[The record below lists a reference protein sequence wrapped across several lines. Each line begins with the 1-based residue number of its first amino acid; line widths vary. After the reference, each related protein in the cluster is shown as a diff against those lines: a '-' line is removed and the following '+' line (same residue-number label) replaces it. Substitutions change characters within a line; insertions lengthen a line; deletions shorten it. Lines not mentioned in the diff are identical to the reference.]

1 MSDRGL
7 KRWFAPQNK
16 DSRGFKMAYR
26 EYVVTAIN
34 DVLTTLNRYVDLD
47 SSSTDFQPVI
57 LRLDYL
63 QRLVVNLAID
73 DFVIEM
79 ISLAYRTLVEIDNND
94 TISGYRASIDTT
106 GQRGRPSFEI
116 GEEQL
121 SYLLEQGFNVRD
133 IGSILEVSVRT
144 VERRMSSFGLT
155 VSGKKLYTVLDMVPF
170 VLYNIKQ

>member
-1 MSDRGL
+1 
-7 KRWFAPQNK
+7 
-16 DSRGFKMAYR
+16 MADR

-63 QRLVVNLAID
+63 HRLVVNLAID

-79 ISLAYRTLVEIDNND
+79 ISLAYRTLVEIDNNE
-94 TISGYRASIDTT
+94 TISGYRASTDTT

-133 IGSILEVSVRT
+133 IGSILGVSVRT

-155 VSGKKLYTVLDMVPF
+155 VSGIGKEVRGSMIT
-170 VLYNIKQ
+170 

>member
-1 MSDRGL
+1 
-7 KRWFAPQNK
+7 
-16 DSRGFKMAYR
+16 MADR

-79 ISLAYRTLVEIDNND
+79 ISLYLCCCF
-94 TISGYRASIDTT
+94 
-106 GQRGRPSFEI
+106 SF
-116 GEEQL
+116 L
-121 SYLLEQGFNVRD
+121 Y
-133 IGSILEVSVRT
+133 
-144 VERRMSSFGLT
+144 
-155 VSGKKLYTVLDMVPF
+155 KKSL
-170 VLYNIKQ
+170 KK

>member
-1 MSDRGL
+1 
-7 KRWFAPQNK
+7 
-16 DSRGFKMAYR
+16 MADR

-34 DVLTTLNRYVDLD
+34 DVLLTTLNRYVDLD

-63 QRLVVNLAID
+63 QRLVVNLAIN

-79 ISLAYRTLVEIDNND
+79 RSLAYRSNRTLVEIDNNE

-133 IGSILEVSVRT
+133 IGSILGVSVRT

-155 VSGKKLYTVLDMVPF
+155 VSGKKLYRVLDMVSF

>member
-1 MSDRGL
+1 MLSPRAGTISHFYYSSKSKSRPL
-7 KRWFAPQNK
+7 PGWGGGRWF
-16 DSRGFKMAYR
+16 
-26 EYVVTAIN
+26 T
-34 DVLTTLNRYVDLD
+34 LTG
-47 SSSTDFQPVI
+47 
-57 LRLDYL
+57 
-63 QRLVVNLAID
+63 A
-73 DFVIEM
+73 
-79 ISLAYRTLVEIDNND
+79 LAYRTLVEIDNNE

-133 IGSILEVSVRT
+133 IGSILGVSVRT

-155 VSGKKLYTVLDMVPF
+155 VSGKKLYTVLDMVSF

>member
-1 MSDRGL
+1 
-7 KRWFAPQNK
+7 
-16 DSRGFKMAYR
+16 MADR

-79 ISLAYRTLVEIDNND
+79 MSLAYRTFVEIDNNE

-106 GQRGRPSFEI
+106 GQRGRPSF
-116 GEEQL
+116 
-121 SYLLEQGFNVRD
+121 
-133 IGSILEVSVRT
+133 
-144 VERRMSSFGLT
+144 
-155 VSGKKLYTVLDMVPF
+155 
-170 VLYNIKQ
+170 

>member
-1 MSDRGL
+1 MADRDYL
-7 KRWFAPQNK
+7 
-16 DSRGFKMAYR
+16 
-26 EYVVTAIN
+26 VTAIN

-47 SSSTDFQPVI
+47 SSSTDLQPVI
-57 LRLDYL
+57 SRLDYL

-73 DFVIEM
+73 DF
-79 ISLAYRTLVEIDNND
+79 LAYRTLVEIDNNE

-133 IGSILEVSVRT
+133 IGSILGVSVHT

-155 VSGKKLYTVLDMVPF
+155 VS
-170 VLYNIKQ
+170 

>member
-1 MSDRGL
+1 MSDCGL

-16 DSRGFKMAYR
+16 DSRGFKMADR
-26 EYVVTAIN
+26 EYVAYVVTAIN

-79 ISLAYRTLVEIDNND
+79 ISLAYRTLVEINNNE

-106 GQRGRPSFEI
+106 GQRGKPS
-116 GEEQL
+116 
-121 SYLLEQGFNVRD
+121 
-133 IGSILEVSVRT
+133 
-144 VERRMSSFGLT
+144 SSPCKEFT
-155 VSGKKLYTVLDMVPF
+155 RK
-170 VLYNIKQ
+170 

>member
-1 MSDRGL
+1 MSDRGRWF
-7 KRWFAPQNK
+7 KRWFAPFAPQNK
-16 DSRGFKMAYR
+16 DSRGFKMADR

-79 ISLAYRTLVEIDNND
+79 ISLCTSRCK
-94 TISGYRASIDTT
+94 SPPPPQPR
-106 GQRGRPSFEI
+106 RGR
-116 GEEQL
+116 
-121 SYLLEQGFNVRD
+121 GF
-133 IGSILEVSVRT
+133 SV
-144 VERRMSSFGLT
+144 E
-155 VSGKKLYTVLDMVPF
+155 SGQF
-170 VLYNIKQ
+170 

>member
-1 MSDRGL
+1 
-7 KRWFAPQNK
+7 
-16 DSRGFKMAYR
+16 MAHR

-63 QRLVVNLAID
+63 QRLLVNLAID

-79 ISLAYRTLVEIDNND
+79 ISLAYRTLVEIDKNE
-94 TISGYRASIDTT
+94 TISGYRA
-106 GQRGRPSFEI
+106 
-116 GEEQL
+116 
-121 SYLLEQGFNVRD
+121 FNVRD
-133 IGSILEVSVRT
+133 IGSILGVSVRT

-155 VSGKKLYTVLDMVPF
+155 VSGKKLYTVLDMVSF

>member
-1 MSDRGL
+1 M
-7 KRWFAPQNK
+7 
-16 DSRGFKMAYR
+16 
-26 EYVVTAIN
+26 I
-34 DVLTTLNRYVDLD
+34 
-47 SSSTDFQPVI
+47 
-57 LRLDYL
+57 
-63 QRLVVNLAID
+63 
-73 DFVIEM
+73 FVIEM
-79 ISLAYRTLVEIDNND
+79 ISLAYRTLVEIDNNE

-133 IGSILEVSVRT
+133 IESILGVSVRT

-155 VSGKKLYTVLDMVPF
+155 VSLGKKLYTVLDMVSF